1 MVRSIGRDVALLPAM
16 VFGGLI
22 GALIVSL
29 VRTPHLPVNGMVAAT
44 TAILVGWWIQI
55 ALKRRGELDRVPIDY
70 LATLNRRID
79 DLVVRCLDNAIS
91 SNREELLEKHLT
103 PLANEVYWLREFA
116 NRVDR
121 DNVRRLTTKL
131 ADHYLDMKEHLT
143 AHRGDRS
150 AIRLSMQVTKYV

>member
-1 MVRSIGRDVALLPAM
+1 M
-16 VFGGLI
+16 
-22 GALIVSL
+22 
-29 VRTPHLPVNGMVAAT
+29 
-44 TAILVGWWIQI
+44 
-55 ALKRRGELDRVPIDY
+55 
-70 LATLNRRID
+70 NRRID

-91 SNREELLEKHLT
+91 SNREELLEKYLT

-143 AHRGDRS
+143 ATEEIDLRS
-150 AIRLSMQVTKYV
+150 ASQASHEVRVTALAVRWHVCRQILERQPDVAILAGD